1 MGRFGKVARGQR
13 WPQTQLVYERSR
25 IFTRRL
31 STGVRAWPGIKT
43 AMCSVGTFFATGA
56 FAITPTPAQKSACM
70 SDVMS
75 LCMHAVPS
83 NDRIYACLV
92 ANKARLSPPCR
103 AQFEKK
109 E

>member
-1 MGRFGKVARGQR
+1 VIKVRHTLLGAA
-13 WPQTQLVYERSR
+13 V
-25 IFTRRL
+25 
-31 STGVRAWPGIKT
+31 
-43 AMCSVGTFFATGA
+43 MCSVGTFFATGA